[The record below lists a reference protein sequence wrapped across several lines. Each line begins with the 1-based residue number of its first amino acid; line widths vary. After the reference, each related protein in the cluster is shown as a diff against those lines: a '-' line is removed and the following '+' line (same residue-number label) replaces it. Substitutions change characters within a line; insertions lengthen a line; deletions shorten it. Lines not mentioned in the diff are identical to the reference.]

1 MAVCDGRYNFSDF
14 NDFLTLYDQIGHV
27 VRSAKDLTDVAHKY
41 LSKVSVQGT
50 LYVEFMISPGHSIA
64 NGIDFPSQMNAI
76 AEAFQM
82 AEEES
87 GIRGS
92 IIVTCVRHRG
102 PEEAIEIAEMAS
114 KCRHKML
121 RGFGLTGNERVFD
134 IEAIKGAFLVAQE
147 AGLGLTAHVGEWTEA
162 SEVLRAVNILDLQRV
177 GHGVSISDE
186 PTIMWELSER
196 KVGFEVCLSSNVHLG
211 ASSSFARHQA
221 RRMLDA
227 GCAVAFSTDDPSY
240 FETTPENELSLA
252 TEHLNLCQAEQLT
265 VFRNSVDMAFCDDE
279 TKRSLLVGLPAQS
292 GKS

>member
-1 MAVCDGRYNFSDF
+1 MTLPVAVCDARYHFSDF
-14 NDFLTLYDQIGHV
+14 NDFLTLYDQIGNV
-27 VRSAKDLTDVAHKY
+27 VRTAKDLTNVAHSY

-50 LYVEFMISPGHSIA
+50 LYVEFMISPGHSMA
-64 NGIDFPSQMNAI
+64 NGIDFPSQISAI
-76 AEAFQM
+76 AEALKM
-82 AEEES
+82 AEAES
-87 GIRGS
+87 GIRGN

-114 KCRHKML
+114 NCRHKML

-134 IEAIKGAFLVAQE
+134 IEAFKGAFLVAKD

-162 SEVLRAVNILDLQRV
+162 SEVLRAVNVLNLQRV
-177 GHGVSISDE
+177 GHGVSISEE
-186 PTIMWELSER
+186 PTIMSELSER

-211 ASSSFARHQA
+211 ASSSFAGHQA

-252 TEHLNLCQAEQLT
+252 TEHLSLSPTEQLT

-279 TKRSLLVGLPAQS
+279 TKRSLLIRLPE
-292 GKS
+292 